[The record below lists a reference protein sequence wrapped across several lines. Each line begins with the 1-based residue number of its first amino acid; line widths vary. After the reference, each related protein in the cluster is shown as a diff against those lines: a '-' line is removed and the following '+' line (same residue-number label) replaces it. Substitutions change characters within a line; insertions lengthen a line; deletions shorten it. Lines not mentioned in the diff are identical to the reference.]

1 MERIR
6 DLRRFVET
14 HLSVVVGGE
23 TAGAR
28 DVVGVDVG
36 VDHIAEAEAALREKY
51 LSYSSIAIDGSMV
64 AAS

>member
-1 MERIR
+1 
-6 DLRRFVET
+6 VET
-14 HLSVVVGGE
+14 HLSVVLGGE